1 MEANGGQ
8 SDYRFAYNAD
18 GIRTSKTIGG
28 QEHRYLLN
36 GSQIVAEEFGIYCLV
51 YLYDENGAP
60 IGMQYRTQSMAV
72 GEFQDYFF
80 EKNLQ
85 GDIVAIY
92 NAAGKKIGTYT
103 YDAWGNFTFSTASD
117 ATTVKK
123 RIVRTYNHFRYRG
136 YYYDTETGLY
146 YLQSR
151 YCNPQWGRFLNADGH
166 VNANGDLIGF
176 NMYAYCGNNPVNRVD
191 STGQFWKELWDAFT
205 QTIQ

>member
-1 MEANGGQ
+1 MQTG
-8 SDYRFAYNAD
+8 

-85 GDIVAIY
+85 GDIVAMEPLNNSPPNLPNIQSC
-92 NAAGKKIGTYT
+92 I
-103 YDAWGNFTFSTASD
+103 
-117 ATTVKK
+117 K
-123 RIVRTYNHFRYRG
+123 R
-136 YYYDTETGLY
+136 
-146 YLQSR
+146 
-151 YCNPQWGRFLNADGH
+151 
-166 VNANGDLIGF
+166 
-176 NMYAYCGNNPVNRVD
+176 
-191 STGQFWKELWDAFT
+191 
-205 QTIQ
+205 